1 MLFFTDEKI
10 KRRLDEI
17 KATIHREVIDIPCF
31 EFIEGNPPPSER
43 RSWFFAIPASGQ
55 PQHRHIKHLRQC
67 QQRLDPVTV
76 HQREVM
82 FKPFAQNRVQH
93 L

>member
-31 EFIEGNPPPSER
+31 EFIEGNPPP
-43 RSWFFAIPASGQ
+43 
-55 PQHRHIKHLRQC
+55 K
-67 QQRLDPVTV
+67 
-76 HQREVM
+76 
-82 FKPFAQNRVQH
+82 
-93 L
+93 